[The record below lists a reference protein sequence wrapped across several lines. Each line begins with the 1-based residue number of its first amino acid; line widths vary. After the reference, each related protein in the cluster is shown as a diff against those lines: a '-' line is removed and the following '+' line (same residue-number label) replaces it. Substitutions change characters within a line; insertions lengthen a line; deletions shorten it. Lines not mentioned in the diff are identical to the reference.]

1 VIDDLR
7 ISMEMLTCSQLWLL
21 SFWILGNALWRVV
34 GTICT
39 FCYEC
44 LMGSLREEDQRE
56 FDQDS
61 IGLHAPGYL
70 KTQQDKL
77 TTKFPGA
84 DRKFVVGERCQSCE
98 SSISG
103 YSQVQQTESSTRF
116 AGIERGLQGKEKN
129 RVCSGLGYGKE
140 PVIEEMGLKKVYAVR
155 KGFRPGLYVNWAD
168 CKKQIN
174 CFSGTEYRGF
184 KTREEAERW
193 LRDFN

>member
-1 VIDDLR
+1 MRIGFVSVEQLSLSNPIRNHLQRDWTKMLRLREQVRLGVVIDDLR

-77 TTKFPGA
+77 TNLWWGRDVRVVRVQFRGIPRCSKQSHQLGLQVSKG
-84 DRKFVVGERCQSCE
+84 DCKERRRIGFVV
-98 SSISG
+98 
-103 YSQVQQTESSTRF
+103 V
-116 AGIERGLQGKEKN
+116 
-129 RVCSGLGYGKE
+129 
-140 PVIEEMGLKKVYAVR
+140 
-155 KGFRPGLYVNWAD
+155 
-168 CKKQIN
+168 
-174 CFSGTEYRGF
+174 
-184 KTREEAERW
+184 
-193 LRDFN
+193 